1 MQEKIHGSSFYHVM
15 VQGINKEYIF
25 KKDQYIKKYKEII
38 KEKLYKSN
46 VIVLAYCIMNN
57 HAHIL
62 IYTEK
67 SQYLGKY
74 MQRLNTTYSNYYNRM
89 EKRIGYVFR
98 DRYMTQD
105 ILSKK
110 QLYNCL
116 VYIHHNPVKAKIVD
130 KPYKY
135 NYSSYNE
142 FLEKKDIIND
152 DSIRLIFENDIEWK
166 ETFDKI
172 HKNYSDKNFLDVK
185 EKEIKA
191 IVEEYEKKYN
201 IKIGEIRNNKTIL
214 KSFIKKSRE
223 ETDVTL
229 IELAEILNIS
239 KSTVAN
245 YNK

>member
-25 KKDQYIKKYKEII
+25 KNDKYIREYKKLM
-38 KEKLYKSN
+38 KEKLHKSN
-46 VIVLAYCIMNN
+46 VTILAYCIMNN
-57 HAHIL
+57 HAHFL

-67 SQYLGKY
+67 SEYLGKY

-89 EKRIGYVFR
+89 EKRVGYVFR

-110 QLYNCL
+110 QLYNCI
-116 VYIHHNPVKAKIVD
+116 VYIHNNPVRAKMVD
-130 KPYKY
+130 IPCKY

-142 FLEKKDIIND
+142 FLDNKEIINEK
-152 DSIRLIFENDIEWK
+152 SLELIFGTTLNLK
-166 ETFDKI
+166 NMFYQI
-172 HKNYSDKNFLDVK
+172 HKDNKEKNFLDVK
-185 EKEIKA
+185 EKEVEAIIK
-191 IVEEYEKKYN
+191 EYEKNYGIE
-201 IKIGEIRNNKTIL
+201 IKEIRRDKTIL
-214 KSFIKKSRE
+214 KSFIKKARE
-223 ETDVTL
+223 ETNVTL

-239 KSTVAN
+239 KSSVAN